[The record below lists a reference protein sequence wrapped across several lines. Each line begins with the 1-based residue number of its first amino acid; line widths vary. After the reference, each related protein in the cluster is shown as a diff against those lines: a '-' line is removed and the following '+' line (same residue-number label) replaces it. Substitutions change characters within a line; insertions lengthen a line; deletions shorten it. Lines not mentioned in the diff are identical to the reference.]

1 MSTIGIRSLN
11 RATLE
16 RQFLLR
22 RTAKSAEE
30 VIEHL
35 LGLQSQQPLPPYYGL
50 WSRVEGFKPGD
61 LERLIE
67 DRRVVRATLMR
78 CTIHAVTAGDCLT
91 LRPLMAPVIDKQLT
105 GNPARAAELKKID
118 DLAALAEAATELL
131 AEARDGKELGT
142 LLAKRWPDCSPTQLS
157 RIAQFVVPVLQVPP
171 RGLWGRTD
179 GPMWQTIE
187 SWLGRPLDPS
197 PSIDRVVLR
206 YLAAFGPATAADV
219 QRWSGLSSLVGVLKR
234 LKLATF
240 KDPAGR
246 QLFDL
251 PDAPRP
257 DPDTEAPVRLLA
269 EYDNVLLSYA
279 DRTRIMDDA
288 YRPLVIE
295 KNGIV
300 HGTVLVDG
308 FVAGIWDFDSSGV
321 VITPFRALTG
331 PEKEDVERE
340 AGSLLAFAGAAKGGD
355 VRILQPVKP

>member
-1 MSTIGIRSLN
+1 MSTISVRGLN

-22 RTAKSAEE
+22 RTDKTAEE
-30 VIEHL
+30 VVAHL
-35 LGLQSQQPLPPYYGL
+35 VGLQSQQPLPPYYGL
-50 WSRVEGFKPGD
+50 WSRVAGFRPED

-67 DRRVVRATLMR
+67 SRRVVRATLMR
-78 CTIHAVTAGDCLT
+78 CTIHAVTADDCLT
-91 LRPLMAPVIDKQLT
+91 LRPLLAPVIDKQLT
-105 GNPARAAELKKID
+105 GNPARAAELRKID
-118 DLAALAEAATELL
+118 DLPALATAAAELL
-131 AEARDGKELGT
+131 TEARDGKELGA
-142 LLAKRWPDCSPTQLS
+142 LLAKRWPDCNPTQLS

-187 SWLGRPLDPS
+187 SWLGRPLDPA
-197 PSIDRVVLR
+197 PSIDRVILR

-219 QRWSGLSSLVGVLKR
+219 QRWSGLSALGGVLKR
-234 LKLATF
+234 LKLATY
-240 KDPAGR
+240 KDPMGR

-279 DRTRIMDDA
+279 DRSRIMDDA
-288 YRPLVIE
+288 YRPRVIE

-308 FVAGIWDFDSSGV
+308 FVQGVWNFDDSNL
-321 VITPFRALTG
+321 VITPFRALSAA
-331 PEKEDVERE
+331 ERAEVEQE
-340 AGSLLAFAGAAKGGD
+340 AGRLLAFAGLSQDSD
-355 VRILQPVKP
+355 VRILQPV